1 MAEHQDQSEKTEEP
15 TQKKLDDAHKK
26 GDVAKSQEVTV
37 WFALLAMTM
46 MVMLFSSGLVS
57 SVTIPLKG
65 FLEHAHAFQVGGDS
79 LRPLLSRLGGEV
91 ALVLLAPMGLLIVA
105 ALAGNLIQH
114 KPLFT
119 AERMKPKLEKIS
131 PIAGMKR
138 LFSPTSLVNFAK
150 GIAKLAIV
158 TLVMF
163 LIVWPERTRFS
174 ELISYDPAELLPFV
188 RIYAV
193 KLLLGTLAILTIIA
207 GLDFLYQRFTWHKK
221 QRMSMKEIRDEYKQM
236 EGDPTVKA
244 KLRQIR
250 IERGRKRMM
259 AAVPDASV
267 VITNPTHFAVALKYE
282 QGMDAPVCLAK
293 GQDVIAL
300 KIREIAGEHRIPIVE
315 NKPLARA
322 LHASVEIDQEIPPE
336 HYKAVA
342 EVIGYVMQLEGKLGA
357 RRKRQH

>member
-37 WFALLAMTM
+37 WFALLAITM
-46 MVMLFSSGLVS
+46 MVMLFSGDLAASLS
-57 SVTIPLKG
+57 RPLSG
-65 FLEHAHAFQVGGDS
+65 FLANAHDFAVGGDS
-79 LRPLLSRLGGEV
+79 LRPLFAVLGSEV
-91 ALVLLAPMGLLIVA
+91 AKVMMVPMGLLMAA

-119 AERMKPKLEKIS
+119 AERMKPKLEKVS
-131 PIAGMKR
+131 PLAGLKR

-150 GIAKLAIV
+150 GVAKLVIV
-158 TLVMF
+158 AAVMF
-163 LIVWPERTRFS
+163 LIIWPERSRFS
-174 ELISYDPAELLPFV
+174 ELITYDPAALLPFV
-188 RIYAV
+188 RHSAV
-193 KLLLGTLAILTIIA
+193 KLLLGTLSILTIIA

-267 VITNPTHFAVALKYE
+267 IITNPTHFAVALKYE
-282 QGMDAPVCLAK
+282 ADMPAPVCVAK
-293 GQDVIAL
+293 GQDAIAL
-300 KIREIAGEHRIPIVE
+300 KIREIGKEHGVPIVE

-322 LHASVEIDQEIPPE
+322 LHANVEIDQEIPPDQ
-336 HYKAVA
+336 YKAVA
-342 EVIGYVMQLEGKLGA
+342 EVIGYVMRLEGKLGA
-357 RRKRQH
+357 GRNR